1 MSKRDDRL
9 FLKDIQDGC
18 EKIMD
23 YTKALSYEDFL
34 HTPVIVDAVMRN
46 LGIIGEAVKNIS
58 GEAKVGQPEIRWK
71 EIAGMRD
78 RLIHGYFGVDLEA
91 AWLTVWNDLP
101 TVKRAVYAT
110 LSDEKGA
117 E

>member
-1 MSKRDDRL
+1 MKSDSL
-9 FLKDIQDGC
+9 FLSHVLGAI
-18 EKIMD
+18 EKIAH
-23 YTKALSYEDFL
+23 YTAGIALEEFL
-34 HTPVIVDAVMRN
+34 SRSVIHDAVIRQ
-46 LGIIGEAVKNIS
+46 LEIIGEAVKNIA
-58 GEAKVGQPEIRWK
+58 GEAKAGQPEIRWK

-91 AWLTVWNDLP
+91 VWLTVWNDLP
-101 TVKRAVYAT
+101 TLKRAVYAM